1 MDYKLLGKSVVTVLG
16 AAIVGALVVNAL
28 VWLAAQLTTNT
39 LAVLFALFMLGLLVS
54 VDYQRRKFFESCKK

>member
-16 AAIVGALVVNAL
+16 AAIIGGLVVNAL
-28 VWLAAQLTTNT
+28 VWLVAQLTANT
-39 LAVLFALFMLGLLVS
+39 LAVLFGLFMLGLLVS